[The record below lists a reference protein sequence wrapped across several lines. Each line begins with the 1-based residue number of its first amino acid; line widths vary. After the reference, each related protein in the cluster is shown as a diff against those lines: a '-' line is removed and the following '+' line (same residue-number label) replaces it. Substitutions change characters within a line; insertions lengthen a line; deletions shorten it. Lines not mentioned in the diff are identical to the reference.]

1 MTLHKE
7 GYKVIPY
14 AALLLALP
22 PVILNLFFCEQSW
35 VHYTMYAIAFTSL
48 ILVIRFFR
56 HPKRNPVNDA
66 DAVVCSSDGKVVAI
80 EEVVEDEYF
89 KDNRVVVSVFMSIYN
104 VHINWAPI
112 AGIIKYVKYHP
123 GKFLPA
129 YVPKSSTL
137 NERNTFVIINNK
149 GVEVLVRQIAGMV
162 ARRIA
167 VYEFEGNSVDKKSEL
182 GFIRFGSRVDIFL
195 PIGSKVEVKLGQRVT
210 GSETVLARLVRSK

>member
-14 AALLLALP
+14 AALVLALP
-22 PVILNLFFCEQSW
+22 LIVFNLFVSTQSW
-35 VHYTMYAIAFTSL
+35 VHYTLYGLFLVSI
-48 ILVIRFFR
+48 ILVVRFFR
-56 HPKRNPVNDA
+56 HPIRKPAAEPSQVL
-66 DAVVCSSDGKVVAI
+66 CSSDGTVVAI

-89 KDNRVVVSVFMSIYN
+89 KDKRILVSVFMSIYN

-112 AGIIKYVKYHP
+112 EGVVSYTKYHP

-137 NERNTFVIINNK
+137 NERNTFVIKNK
-149 GVEVLVRQIAGMV
+149 QGVEVLMRQIAGMV

-167 VYEFEGNSVDKKSEL
+167 VYASVDQQVDQKTEL

-195 PIGSKVEVKLGQRVT
+195 PLGSTVQVVLGQKVT
-210 GSETVLARLVRSK
+210 GSETVLAILN

>member
-7 GYKVIPY
+7 GFKVIPY
-14 AALLLALP
+14 AALVLALP
-22 PVILNLFFCEQSW
+22 LIILNLIVSTQTW
-35 VHYTMYAIAFTSL
+35 VHYVFYGFYFISVV
-48 ILVIRFFR
+48 LVIRFFR
-56 HPKRNPVNDA
+56 HPNRYPVNDPKQ
-66 DAVVCSSDGKVVAI
+66 VVCSSDGTVVAI
-80 EEVVEDEYF
+80 EEVIEDEYF
-89 KDNRVVVSVFMSIYN
+89 KDKRMLVSVFMSIYN

-112 AGIIKYVKYHP
+112 EGVISYTKYHP

-137 NERNTFVIINNK
+137 NERNTFVIKNRQ

-167 VYEFEGNSVDKKSEL
+167 VYAAVGQQVDKKTEL

-195 PIGSKVEVKLGQRVT
+195 PIGSKVQVTLGQKVT
-210 GSETVLARLVRSK
+210 GSETVIATIA